1 MSGSEIPELPGIG
14 SPPMRDYKG
23 GSLTVA
29 IMDNLNYI
37 DSYKTTIAGGT
48 TMGNKAVPVSLKYT
62 NNQLI
67 GLSLLRV
74 LIGWHLLYEGV
85 AKLLNPY
92 WSSAA
97 YLLDVQWIFSGLA
110 KSIVANPVVLG
121 IVDYLN
127 MWGLTLIGLA
137 LMLGLLGRYASI
149 AGMVL
154 LLIYYFFTPPLLGLE
169 YSRPWEGSY
178 IIVNKNLIEA
188 CALYVLYVFPTSNI
202 IGLDRLIFRN
212 NTQPTED
219 LLT

>member
-1 MSGSEIPELPGIG
+1 
-14 SPPMRDYKG
+14 
-23 GSLTVA
+23 
-29 IMDNLNYI
+29 
-37 DSYKTTIAGGT
+37 
-48 TMGNKAVPVSLKYT
+48 MGNKAVPVSLKYT